1 MILLSQMSM
10 QQFKT
15 RIMNDV
21 KDKLYKT
28 SINQFCRHHT
38 MLPQGAPVSVQYSQ
52 DWGELITNDN
62 GASLAT
68 FK

>member
-1 MILLSQMSM
+1 
-10 QQFKT
+10 
-15 RIMNDV
+15 MNDV